1 MIPFNGLQPEVNF
14 AAELQKETNAK
25 WFETTDGRP
34 LKQIINNTRGQEWA
48 SGHMACI
55 TGSQFI
61 NLCKLRSGR
70 LPTKEVSNRGRPG
83 DKSCRYCKS
92 KTEILNHVVQG
103 CAISRYPRIRRH
115 NWIVDKLK
123 DLAIKAGITT
133 FHEQW
138 LHPEDEPRARPDL
151 MFVKND
157 ICYVVDV
164 QVTSDSDES
173 LTSAYNEKIKTYTR
187 CDAAI
192 KNLTA
197 ANTIEH

>member
-1 MIPFNGLQPEVNF
+1 MVTSR
-14 AAELQKETNAK
+14 A
-25 WFETTDGRP
+25 D
-34 LKQIINNTRGQEWA
+34 
-48 SGHMACI
+48 
-55 TGSQFI
+55 
-61 NLCKLRSGR
+61 
-70 LPTKEVSNRGRPG
+70 V
-83 DKSCRYCKS
+83 DKS
-92 KTEILNHVVQG
+92 KTETLNHVVQG

-197 ANTIEH
+197 ANTIEHWPFILTNRGLYHEHNDRVLRLLKAKSSRSIIVLESML